1 MFSFNIFRT
10 ISTSLPKKYFG
21 GNFMTI
27 IRDKFNNSKA
37 FFNTHKTKNL
47 KFRKQELKL
56 LSKNIK
62 NHENELLDALYKD
75 LGKSKVEAYAT
86 EIGMLL
92 KSIKLMRKELKNWS
106 KTKQTDTPLYLFPTK
121 SYIKKEPYGT
131 VLIIGPF
138 NYPVQLVFEPLI
150 GAIAAG
156 NTAIVKPSELTPH
169 VAIVI
174 KDIIEDTFDEAY
186 VSVVEGGIEET
197 QTLLSLP
204 FDYMF
209 FTGSEKVGKIVYEA
223 AARKLIP
230 VTLEL
235 GGKSPV
241 IVDDTANIKVASERI
256 SFGKFTNAGQT
267 CVAPDYILVQRK
279 VKNDLIKALKKTI
292 TEFYGENIEKSPD
305 FGRIVNQKHFNRLN
319 DLIQIHK
326 DNVVFGGNSSK
337 EDLYIEPTLL
347 DNITND
353 NKIMKE
359 EIFGPILPIITY
371 DNFDEVLEIIQS
383 KSKPLS
389 LYLFSEDENMTHRV
403 VEELSFGGGAINDTL
418 MHLANPNLPF
428 GGVGSSGIGQ
438 YHGKYSFDTFS
449 HMKSYTFKST
459 RLESSLFFPPYKG
472 KFKYIKTFFKN

>member
-1 MFSFNIFRT
+1 
-10 ISTSLPKKYFG
+10 
-21 GNFMTI
+21 MTI

-47 KFRKQELKL
+47 KFRKQQLKL

-223 AARKLIP
+223 AARKLIT

>member
-1 MFSFNIFRT
+1 
-10 ISTSLPKKYFG
+10 
-21 GNFMTI
+21 MTI

-37 FFNTHKTKNL
+37 FFNTHKTKKL
-47 KFRKQELKL
+47 KFRKQQLKL

>member
-1 MFSFNIFRT
+1 
-10 ISTSLPKKYFG
+10 
-21 GNFMTI
+21 MTI

-47 KFRKQELKL
+47 KFRKQQLKL

-62 NHENELLDALYKD
+62 NHENKLLDALYKD

-174 KDIIEDTFDEAY
+174 RDIIEDTFDETY

-204 FDYMF
+204 FDYIF

-305 FGRIVNQKHFNRLN
+305 FGRIVNQQHFNRLN

-403 VEELSFGGGAINDTL
+403 LEELSFGGGAINDTL

>member
-1 MFSFNIFRT
+1 
-10 ISTSLPKKYFG
+10 
-21 GNFMTI
+21 MTI

-47 KFRKQELKL
+47 KFRKQQLKL

-197 QTLLSLP
+197 QALLSLP

-292 TEFYGENIEKSPD
+292 NEFYGENIEKSPD

>member
-1 MFSFNIFRT
+1 
-10 ISTSLPKKYFG
+10 
-21 GNFMTI
+21 MTI

-47 KFRKQELKL
+47 KFRKQQLKL

-174 KDIIEDTFDEAY
+174 RDIIEDTFDETY

-204 FDYMF
+204 FDYIF

-403 VEELSFGGGAINDTL
+403 LEELSFGGGAINDTL

-459 RLESSLFFPPYKG
+459 RLESSLFFPP
-472 KFKYIKTFFKN
+472 

>member
-1 MFSFNIFRT
+1 
-10 ISTSLPKKYFG
+10 
-21 GNFMTI
+21 MTI

-47 KFRKQELKL
+47 KFRKQQLKL

-92 KSIKLMRKELKNWS
+92 KSIKLMRKKLKNWS

>member
-1 MFSFNIFRT
+1 
-10 ISTSLPKKYFG
+10 
-21 GNFMTI
+21 MTI

-47 KFRKQELKL
+47 KFRKQQLKL

-86 EIGMLL
+86 EISMLL

-174 KDIIEDTFDEAY
+174 RDIIEDTFDETY

-204 FDYMF
+204 FDYIF

-319 DLIQIHK
+319 DLLQIHK

-403 VEELSFGGGAINDTL
+403 LEELSFGGGAINDTL

-428 GGVGSSGIGQ
+428 GGIGSSGIGQ

>member
-1 MFSFNIFRT
+1 
-10 ISTSLPKKYFG
+10 
-21 GNFMTI
+21 MTI

-47 KFRKQELKL
+47 KFRKQQLKL

-62 NHENELLDALYKD
+62 NHENELLNALYKD

>member
-1 MFSFNIFRT
+1 
-10 ISTSLPKKYFG
+10 
-21 GNFMTI
+21 MTI

-47 KFRKQELKL
+47 KFRKQQLKL

-389 LYLFSEDENMTHRV
+389 LYFFSEDENMTHRV

>member
-1 MFSFNIFRT
+1 
-10 ISTSLPKKYFG
+10 
-21 GNFMTI
+21 MTI

-47 KFRKQELKL
+47 KFRKQQLKL

-223 AARKLIP
+223 TARKLIP

>member
-1 MFSFNIFRT
+1 
-10 ISTSLPKKYFG
+10 
-21 GNFMTI
+21 MTI

-47 KFRKQELKL
+47 KYRKQQLKL

-197 QTLLSLP
+197 QALLSLP
-204 FDYMF
+204 FDYIF

>member
-1 MFSFNIFRT
+1 
-10 ISTSLPKKYFG
+10 
-21 GNFMTI
+21 
-27 IRDKFNNSKA
+27 
-37 FFNTHKTKNL
+37 TKNL
-47 KFRKQELKL
+47 KFRKQQLKL

>member
-1 MFSFNIFRT
+1 
-10 ISTSLPKKYFG
+10 
-21 GNFMTI
+21 
-27 IRDKFNNSKA
+27 
-37 FFNTHKTKNL
+37 
-47 KFRKQELKL
+47 
-56 LSKNIK
+56 
-62 NHENELLDALYKD
+62 
-75 LGKSKVEAYAT
+75 
-86 EIGMLL
+86 
-92 KSIKLMRKELKNWS
+92 
-106 KTKQTDTPLYLFPTK
+106 
-121 SYIKKEPYGT
+121 
-131 VLIIGPF
+131 
-138 NYPVQLVFEPLI
+138 
-150 GAIAAG
+150 
-156 NTAIVKPSELTPH
+156 ELTPH

-403 VEELSFGGGAINDTL
+403 LEELSFGGGAINDTL

>member
-1 MFSFNIFRT
+1 
-10 ISTSLPKKYFG
+10 
-21 GNFMTI
+21 MTI

-47 KFRKQELKL
+47 KFRKQQLKL

-209 FTGSEKVGKIVYEA
+209 FTGSEKAGKIVYEA

-403 VEELSFGGGAINDTL
+403 LEELSFGGGAINDTL

>member
-1 MFSFNIFRT
+1 MAFLLLHNYTDFI
-10 ISTSLPKKYFG
+10 
-21 GNFMTI
+21 I

-47 KFRKQELKL
+47 KFRKQQLKL

>member
-1 MFSFNIFRT
+1 
-10 ISTSLPKKYFG
+10 
-21 GNFMTI
+21 MTI

-47 KFRKQELKL
+47 KFRKQQLKL

-150 GAIAAG
+150 GAITAG

>member
-1 MFSFNIFRT
+1 
-10 ISTSLPKKYFG
+10 
-21 GNFMTI
+21 MTI

-47 KFRKQELKL
+47 KYRKQQLKL

-197 QTLLSLP
+197 QALLSLP

-235 GGKSPV
+235 GSKSPV

-326 DNVVFGGNSSK
+326 NNVVFGGNSSK

>member
-1 MFSFNIFRT
+1 
-10 ISTSLPKKYFG
+10 
-21 GNFMTI
+21 MTI

-47 KFRKQELKL
+47 KFRKQQLKL

-353 NKIMKE
+353 NKIMQE

>member
-1 MFSFNIFRT
+1 
-10 ISTSLPKKYFG
+10 
-21 GNFMTI
+21 MTI

-47 KFRKQELKL
+47 KFRKQQLKL

-197 QTLLSLP
+197 QALLSLP

-292 TEFYGENIEKSPD
+292 TEFYGKNIEKSPD

>member
-1 MFSFNIFRT
+1 
-10 ISTSLPKKYFG
+10 
-21 GNFMTI
+21 MTI

-47 KFRKQELKL
+47 KFRKQQLKL

-86 EIGMLL
+86 EISMLF

-197 QTLLSLP
+197 QALLSLP

-292 TEFYGENIEKSPD
+292 IEFYGENIEKSPD

-403 VEELSFGGGAINDTL
+403 IEELSFGGGAINDTL

>member
-1 MFSFNIFRT
+1 
-10 ISTSLPKKYFG
+10 
-21 GNFMTI
+21 
-27 IRDKFNNSKA
+27 
-37 FFNTHKTKNL
+37 
-47 KFRKQELKL
+47 
-56 LSKNIK
+56 
-62 NHENELLDALYKD
+62 
-75 LGKSKVEAYAT
+75 
-86 EIGMLL
+86 
-92 KSIKLMRKELKNWS
+92 
-106 KTKQTDTPLYLFPTK
+106 
-121 SYIKKEPYGT
+121 
-131 VLIIGPF
+131 
-138 NYPVQLVFEPLI
+138 
-150 GAIAAG
+150 
-156 NTAIVKPSELTPH
+156 ELTPH

>member
-1 MFSFNIFRT
+1 
-10 ISTSLPKKYFG
+10 
-21 GNFMTI
+21 MTI

-47 KFRKQELKL
+47 KFRKQQLKL

-319 DLIQIHK
+319 DLIQIYK

>member
-1 MFSFNIFRT
+1 
-10 ISTSLPKKYFG
+10 
-21 GNFMTI
+21 MTI

-47 KFRKQELKL
+47 KFRKQQLKL

-403 VEELSFGGGAINDTL
+403 VEELSFGDGAINDTL

>member
-1 MFSFNIFRT
+1 
-10 ISTSLPKKYFG
+10 
-21 GNFMTI
+21 MTI

-47 KFRKQELKL
+47 KFRKQQLKL

-241 IVDDTANIKVASERI
+241 IVDDTANIKVASARI

>member
-1 MFSFNIFRT
+1 
-10 ISTSLPKKYFG
+10 
-21 GNFMTI
+21 MTI
-27 IRDKFNNSKA
+27 IRDKFNNCKA

-47 KFRKQELKL
+47 KFRKQQLKL

-174 KDIIEDTFDEAY
+174 RDIIEDTFDETY

-204 FDYMF
+204 FDYIF

-235 GGKSPV
+235 GSKSPV

-403 VEELSFGGGAINDTL
+403 LEELSFGGGAINDTL